1 MGIDNEVAGVLEM
14 QPSIRPEAHELIKTL
29 QGRGLTTYI
38 ISGDHVQPTRNIA
51 KQLGVDHYFAETL
64 PEEKA
69 GLIDKLRSEGKF
81 VCYIGDGI
89 NDAIALKSAQISISL
104 KGASSAATDTA
115 QIIFMDGTLAP
126 FNKLL
131 QITDEFE
138 GTMRNNFLLSIGPG
152 LANISGVYLLH
163 SGIAASMGLF
173 YAGTAVGLANTLL
186 PLIRHQDAQPK
197 KNRELKNQHHSKI
210 RLFRKICG

>member
-1 MGIDNEVAGVLEM
+1 
-14 QPSIRPEAHELIKTL
+14 
-29 QGRGLTTYI
+29 
-38 ISGDHVQPTRNIA
+38 
-51 KQLGVDHYFAETL
+51 
-64 PEEKA
+64 
-69 GLIDKLRSEGKF
+69 
-81 VCYIGDGI
+81 
-89 NDAIALKSAQISISL
+89 
-104 KGASSAATDTA
+104 
-115 QIIFMDGTLAP
+115 MDGTLAP

>member
-1 MGIDNEVAGVLEM
+1 M

-104 KGASSAATDTA
+104 QGASSAATDTT

-186 PLIRHQDAQPK
+186 PLIRHQDAHLKQIENPK
-197 KNRELKNQHHSKI
+197 IKIFQQMSHTQQHI
-210 RLFRKICG
+210 NTGVWAGCPN

>member
-1 MGIDNEVAGVLEM
+1 
-14 QPSIRPEAHELIKTL
+14 
-29 QGRGLTTYI
+29 
-38 ISGDHVQPTRNIA
+38 
-51 KQLGVDHYFAETL
+51 
-64 PEEKA
+64 
-69 GLIDKLRSEGKF
+69 
-81 VCYIGDGI
+81 
-89 NDAIALKSAQISISL
+89 
-104 KGASSAATDTA
+104 
-115 QIIFMDGTLAP
+115 MDGTLAP

-186 PLIRHQDAQPK
+186 PLIRHQDTHLKQIENPK
-197 KNRELKNQHHSKI
+197 IKIFQQMSHTQQHI
-210 RLFRKICG
+210 NTGVWAG